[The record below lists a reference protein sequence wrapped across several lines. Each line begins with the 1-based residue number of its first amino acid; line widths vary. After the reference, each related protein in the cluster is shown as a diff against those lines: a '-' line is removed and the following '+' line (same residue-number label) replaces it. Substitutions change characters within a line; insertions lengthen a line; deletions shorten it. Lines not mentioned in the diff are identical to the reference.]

1 MTSLAHLLGMIYDL
15 REKVERQQMAQ
26 QHFVPLTIHK
36 ESSNLSVHDDEDEI
50 IKKSNVPVSLSWTT
64 MTNDEKFKV
73 SLDLSPFSHNEI
85 TVKVQ
90 NNFIIV
96 EAKHEEREDEF
107 GFISRQFTRKYI
119 LPDDFNTDTIKSFLT
134 DDSKLTIK
142 ADMKMKKADIGGD
155 RFIPIQQHASTE
167 DELS

>member
-15 REKVERQQMAQ
+15 RDEVERHQMAQ
-26 QHFVPLTIHK
+26 QHFQHG
-36 ESSNLSVHDDEDEI
+36 ESSNLSVHDDEYEI
-50 IKKSNVPVSLSWTT
+50 IKKSNVPVPLSAATIKK
-64 MTNDEKFKV
+64 NDEKFIV

-85 TVKVQ
+85 TVKVR

-96 EAKHEEREDEF
+96 DAKHEEREDEF

-119 LPDDFNTDTIKSFLT
+119 LPDDYNTDTIKSFLT

>member
-15 REKVERQQMAQ
+15 REEVERHQMAQ
-26 QHFVPLTIHK
+26 KHYVHG
-36 ESSNLSVHDDEDEI
+36 ESSNLSIHDDEHEN
-50 IKKSNVPVSLSWTT
+50 IKKSQKPVLTIKK
-64 MTNDEKFKV
+64 NDENFKV
-73 SLDLSPFSHNEI
+73 SLDLSPFRYNEI
-85 TVKVQ
+85 TVKVT

-96 EAKHEEREDEF
+96 DAKHDEREDEF

-119 LPDDFNTDTIKSFLT
+119 LPDDFDTDTIKSFLT

-142 ADMKMKKADIGGD
+142 VDRKMKKADIGGD

>member
-15 REKVERQQMAQ
+15 QEEVERHQMAQ
-26 QHFVPLTIHK
+26 KHFVHG
-36 ESSNLSVHDDEDEI
+36 ESSNLSVHDDEHEN
-50 IKKSNVPVSLSWTT
+50 IKKSKLPVLLSSSTT
-64 MTNDEKFKV
+64 KKNDENFKV

-85 TVKVQ
+85 TVKVK
-90 NNFIIV
+90 NKFIIV
-96 EAKHEEREDEF
+96 DAKHDEREDEF

-119 LPDDFNTDTIKSFLT
+119 LPDDFDTDTIKSFLT

-155 RFIPIQQHASTE
+155 RFIPIQQHALTE

>member
-1 MTSLAHLLGMIYDL
+1 MTSLTHLLGMIYDL
-15 REKVERQQMAQ
+15 QEEVERHQMAQ
-26 QHFVPLTIHK
+26 QHLIHEK
-36 ESSNLSVHDDEDEI
+36 SSNLIVHDDEYEN
-50 IKKSNVPVSLSWTT
+50 IKKSQMPVPLSSTT
-64 MTNDEKFKV
+64 KKNDENFKL

-85 TVKVQ
+85 TVKVR

-96 EAKHEEREDEF
+96 DAKHDEREDEF

-119 LPDDFNTDTIKSFLT
+119 LPDDFDTDTIKSFLT

-142 ADMKMKKADIGGD
+142 ADRKMKKADIGGD